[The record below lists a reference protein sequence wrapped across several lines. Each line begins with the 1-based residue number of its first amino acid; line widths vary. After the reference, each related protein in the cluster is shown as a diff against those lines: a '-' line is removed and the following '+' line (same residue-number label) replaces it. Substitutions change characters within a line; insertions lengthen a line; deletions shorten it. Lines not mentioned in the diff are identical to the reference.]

1 VPDLRAELRNRSYLF
16 ALLLALVL
24 LAVNVVLV
32 PRFASPASWAADLTV
47 FAPLAL
53 LAMASTPAVLS
64 GGGGLDIS
72 VGPLADVISIVLI
85 VVLLPTP
92 LGTPALAIPI
102 LLLLGAAVGAVNGVV
117 VAHVRYPPFVSTLCA
132 FLVLYGVGLKLA
144 PQTVNAPHGWTHQLA
159 ANIGPVPGP
168 LLLLLGPLLLWL
180 VLGRT
185 RYLRTLL
192 AVGASDRAAFS
203 AGVDVAAV
211 RVIAYALGGLF
222 AAVAGIAVA
231 TLAQSADPNL
241 GLSFALVALAA
252 VVLGGTPIG
261 GGRGGLVGSVIGA
274 GIIYLV
280 QNLLSAL
287 HVSAVWLPAAYG
299 LLLLVGV
306 VLGALLTA
314 PPRAPRTV
322 QAG

>member
-24 LAVNVVLV
+24 LIVNVALV
-32 PRFASPASWAADLTV
+32 PRFASPGAWAADLTV

-72 VGPLADVISIVLI
+72 VGPLADVVSIVLI

-92 LGTPALAIPI
+92 LGAPALAIPI
-102 LLLLGAAVGAVNGVV
+102 LLLLGAAVGVVNGVV

-159 ANIGPVPGP
+159 ASFGPIPGP

-180 VLGRT
+180 VLRRT
-185 RYLRTLL
+185 PYLRTLL

-211 RVIAYALGGLF
+211 RVIAYGLGGLF

-252 VVLGGTPIG
+252 VVLGGTPVG

>member
-1 VPDLRAELRNRSYLF
+1 VPDLRRELRNRSYLF
-16 ALLLALVL
+16 ALLLAAVL
-24 LAVNVVLV
+24 LIVNVVLV
-32 PRFASPASWAADLTV
+32 PGFASPGAWAADLKV

-64 GGGGLDIS
+64 GGGGLDLS
-72 VGPLADVISIVLI
+72 VGPLAGVISIVLI
-85 VVLLPTP
+85 VVLLPTA
-92 LGTPALAIPI
+92 LGAPAIAIPI
-102 LLLLGAAVGAVNGVV
+102 LLLLGAAVGVVNGLV
-117 VAHVRYPPFVSTLCA
+117 VARLRYPPFVSTLCA
-132 FLVLYGVGLKLA
+132 FLVLTGVGLKLA
-144 PQTVNAPHGWTHQLA
+144 PQTVNAPEGWTHQLA
-159 ANIGPVPGP
+159 ASLGPVPGP
-168 LLLLLGPLLLWL
+168 LLLLLVPPLIWL
-180 VLGRT
+180 ALGRT

-203 AGVDVAAV
+203 AGVEVAAV
-211 RVIAYALGGLF
+211 RVIAYGLGGLF

-231 TLAQSADPNL
+231 TLAQSADPNV
-241 GLSFALVALAA
+241 GLPFTLVALAA

-274 GIIYLV
+274 AIIYLV

-314 PPRAPRTV
+314 PPRAPRAV
-322 QAG
+322 QST